1 MCVHLYVILCE
12 DKKKKLFKYCEYNI
26 LSNIFG
32 LYVITEMTH
41 VAVIFIVLSFNL
53 CMSKL

>member
-1 MCVHLYVILCE
+1 MYILKNCE
-12 DKKKKLFKYCEYNI
+12 FNI

-41 VAVIFIVLSFNL
+41 VTMIFIVLSFYL
-53 CMSKL
+53 CMSKV